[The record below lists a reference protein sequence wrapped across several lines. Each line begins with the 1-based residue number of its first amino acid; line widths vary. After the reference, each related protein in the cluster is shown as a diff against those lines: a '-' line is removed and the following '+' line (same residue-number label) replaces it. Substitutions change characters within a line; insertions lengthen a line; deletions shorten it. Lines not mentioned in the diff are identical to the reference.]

1 MQKISKQKISIIL
14 SIIIF
19 AISTFSIPVQA
30 KDNKVIVGG
39 ESFGLKLYCK
49 GVMVTNLESF
59 ESNGKKICPAE
70 SCGIKKSDIIIKIN
84 NETVKSN
91 ERVSEIIKNSKGESL
106 NILIERNNKNL
117 QLKLLPIKNNNEEY
131 CAGMWVRDSCA
142 GIGTICFYDNESNS
156 YAALGH
162 GICDAESGGIMI
174 SDRGEILKASI
185 TSVNKSENNNIGT
198 LNGYFT
204 NQVIGTIKSNSIL
217 GVYGKTSAEINKKN
231 RIEIAD
237 SSEVKIGNAI
247 MYTTIQGTTPKAYS
261 IEITQICSND
271 KNSNR
276 NFVLKITDK
285 ELLNKTGGIVQGM
298 SGSPIVQNGKLV
310 GALTHV
316 FVESCTQGYGILA
329 ANMID
334 KI

>member
-1 MQKISKQKISIIL
+1 MQKISKLKISIIL
-14 SIIIF
+14 TIIIF
-19 AISTFSIPVQA
+19 SISAFSIPVQA

-59 ESNGKKICPAE
+59 ESNGIKVCPAE
-70 SCGIKKSDIIIKIN
+70 SCGIKKGDTIIKIN

-91 ERVSEIIKNSKGESL
+91 ERVSQIIKNSKGECL
-106 NILIERNNKNL
+106 NLIIERDSKNL
-117 QLKLLPIKNNNEEY
+117 QLTLIPVKNDNEQY

-142 GIGTICFYDNESNS
+142 GIGTISFYDNENNS

-162 GICDAESGGIMI
+162 GVCDADSGGIMV
-174 SDRGEILKASI
+174 SDSGEILKASI

-204 NQVIGTIKSNSIL
+204 NQIIGTIKSNSIL
-217 GVYGKTSAEINKKN
+217 GVYGKTNTEINKENKA
-231 RIEIAD
+231 EIAD
-237 SSEVKIGNAI
+237 SSEVKIGKAT
-247 MYTTIQGTTPKAYS
+247 MYSTIQGTAPKAYS
-261 IEITQICSND
+261 IEITQICNNN

-276 NFVLKITDK
+276 NFVIKITDK

-316 FVESCTQGYGILA
+316 FVENCAQGYGILA
-329 ANMID
+329 ENMID